1 MSRFV
6 FAVLATTLFVGIAC
20 AAVSEVRA
28 ATVCD
33 AAACINIRCKG
44 AKGNNIQTCNSGC
57 QIDAAENK
65 KKGLC
70 K

>member
-1 MSRFV
+1 V
-6 FAVLATTLFVGIAC
+6 C
-20 AAVSEVRA
+20 AAVSEARA

-33 AAACINIRCKG
+33 AAACISVRCKG
-44 AKGNNIQTCNSGC
+44 AKGNNIQSCNSGC